1 MGLKEYNKKRKF
13 GRTPEPPGVTNG
25 KKKKIKSKSNKKV
38 FVVQKH
44 RATRL
49 HYDLRLED
57 ELGALKSWAVP
68 KGPSLDPQIK
78 RLAVSVE
85 DHPYDYLLFEGTIPD
100 GNYGAG
106 TVIVWDHGT
115 YDSEKKL
122 INQFNEGKIS
132 FELNGKKLKGHF
144 SLVRTRRE
152 NQWLLIKANDKF
164 AKPDFDLT
172 NSKPESVLSGRTNDD
187 LEGIMQS
194 TTQQRENQL
203 RNVPNGQD
211 RKQPKK
217 REITATSSTYDI
229 PLNVRPMLAYPVDE
243 PFDNSEWVFEIKWDG
258 VRAITYIHDDSI
270 RMESRKGNNI
280 TKKYPDIYNALKNMD
295 VSKHSA
301 VLDGEIVV
309 LNEKGFPDFQG
320 HQHRMNVSNQREI
333 EVLAKKIPATYYVF
347 DILHLDGK
355 DLRPLSY
362 IERRKLLSEIL
373 FPNDSVKISD
383 YIEGNGPQMLKH
395 TVKFNLEGIIAK
407 RKSSRYHEGV
417 RSHDWLKVKNTRTQ
431 DCIIIGYTK
440 GEGNRSQG
448 FGSLLLAVY
457 DSRSEEYRFVGH
469 VGTGFNFQSVREI
482 YAKLQTIRADR
493 SPVKSIPYKNRETVW
508 VNPILVAEIKFTD
521 WTEEGIMRA
530 PVFLRF
536 RVDKNPEE
544 CVLEADQPE
553 PYNSSVRTEKEMSM
567 LKSSNSKDSKTKKS
581 FSNLQKIYWPAT
593 QNMKQITKG
602 DLIDYYDSVS
612 TLILPHLRDRP
623 LSLSRYPD
631 GIHGKSFYHKD
642 WDQSKPD
649 YVKTAKVFSEH
660 RNEPINYLVCNNVE
674 TLLWIANLGSIEMH
688 PWYSRIKDFE
698 HCKTSS
704 TLYEEKCGLNFP
716 DFIVLDLDPYI
727 YSGKEKAGSEPEY
740 NIRGFRAAAEVA
752 FDLKDVLDELEIKSY
767 VKTSGKTGLHIYI
780 PTIPKFSYDE
790 TRSFAE
796 LIGKILMS
804 KFPNKISMEWST
816 SKRKGKVFFD
826 HNQNSR
832 GKTIASAW
840 SVRPTPSATV
850 SVPIHWDALD
860 DCDPAEYT
868 IRTVLALFKSR
879 TDPWKNVLTDKQDL
893 SKVITAVKEL
903 AGS

>member
-1 MGLKEYNKKRKF
+1 MTKREKTRQNKKA
-13 GRTPEPPGVTNG
+13 
-25 KKKKIKSKSNKKV
+25 

-44 RATRL
+44 RASRL
-49 HYDLRLED
+49 HYDFRLED

-85 DHPYDYLLFEGTIPD
+85 DHPYDYLLFEGTIPE

-115 YDSEKKL
+115 YDSERML
-122 INQFNEGKIS
+122 IDQFEEGKIS
-132 FELNGKKLKGHF
+132 FGLNGKKLRGRF
-144 SLVRTRRE
+144 SLVRTGRE
-152 NQWLLIKANDKF
+152 NQWLLIKANDKY

-172 NSKPESVLSGRTNDD
+172 SLEPKSVLSGKTNDD
-187 LEGIMQS
+187 LEGSIRG
-194 TTQQRENQL
+194 TTTSRGGGKQL
-203 RNVPNGQD
+203 KNLSNSKNK
-211 RKQPKK
+211 KQPQK
-217 REITATSSTYDI
+217 EAITSSGHDMPI
-229 PLNVRPMLAYPVDE
+229 SVRPMLAYPVDE
-243 PFDNSEWVFEIKWDG
+243 AFDNDEWVFEIKWDG
-258 VRAITYIHDDSI
+258 VRAITYIHNESI
-270 RMESRKGNNI
+270 RIESRKGNNI
-280 TKKYPDIYNALKNMD
+280 TKKYPEIYNALKNME
-295 VSKHSA
+295 VVKHSA

-309 LNEKGFPDFQG
+309 LDDKGLPDFQG
-320 HQHRMNVSNQREI
+320 HQHRMNISNQREI
-333 EVLAKKIPATYYVF
+333 VSLAKKIPATYYLF
-347 DILHLDGK
+347 DILHLDGR
-355 DLRPLSY
+355 DLRLLPY
-362 IERRKLLSEIL
+362 FERRKLLSEIV
-373 FPNDSVKISD
+373 FPNNFVKVSD
-383 YIEGNGPQMLKH
+383 YIEGSGSQMLKN
-395 TVKFNLEGIIAK
+395 TVKFNLEGIVAK
-407 RKSSRYHEGV
+407 RKSSRYREGV
-417 RSHDWLKVKNTRTQ
+417 RSHDWLKIKNTRTQ
-431 DCIIIGYTK
+431 DCVVIGYTR
-440 GEGNRSQG
+440 GEGNRAKG

-457 DSRSEEYRFVGH
+457 DSQSGKYRFVGH

-508 VNPILVAEIKFTD
+508 VKPVLVAEVKFTV

-530 PVFLRF
+530 PVFMRF
-536 RVDKNPEE
+536 RLDKSPEE
-544 CVLEADQPE
+544 CVLEADQPV
-553 PYNSSVRTEKEMSM
+553 PYDSFVQ
-567 LKSSNSKDSKTKKS
+567 SKTEMEPSPKGNNNKESKTNTKS
-581 FSNLQKIYWPAT
+581 LFSNLQKIYWPAT
-593 QNMKQITKG
+593 NNEEQITKR
-602 DLIDYYDSVS
+602 DLINYYDSIS
-612 TLILPHLRDRP
+612 KLILPHLQDRP
-623 LSLSRYPD
+623 LSLSRYPN
-631 GIHGKSFYHKD
+631 GIYGKSFYHKD

-649 YVKTAKVFSEH
+649 YVKIARVYSEH

-740 NIRGFRAAAEVA
+740 NFRGFRAAAEVA
-752 FDLKDVLDELEIKSY
+752 FDLKDVLDELKIRSY

-804 KFPNKISMEWST
+804 KFPSKISMEWST

-840 SVRPTPSATV
+840 SVRPTPGATV

-860 DCDPAEYT
+860 DCNPAEFT
-868 IRTVLALFKSR
+868 LRTVPRLFKSR
-879 TDPWKNVLTDKQDL
+879 TDPWKDVLTDKQDL
-893 SKVITAVKEL
+893 SKVIAAVKEL
-903 AGS
+903 GR